1 MRVKDFINKYSNII
15 LIVLVCLFL
24 LKNCQSCNKQRVI
37 EFNKYNYEL
46 VVDSLNNINNQY
58 KIQNQLLKDSI
69 GMYRIEIEQLND
81 KIDILKGSNKH
92 YQHTNRILVNTN
104 KNLSNKEY

>member
-1 MRVKDFINKYSNII
+1 MKIKDFINRHSNII
-15 LIVLVCLFL
+15 LIILISLFL
-24 LKNCQSCNKQRVI
+24 LKNCQSCNRQRTI

-46 VVDSLNNINNQY
+46 VTDSLKYINNQY

-92 YQHTNRILVNTN
+92 YQQTNRILINTN
-104 KNLSNKEY
+104 RNLSNKEY